1 MDANRFD
8 DLVRGAADRVQSRRG
23 VLFGIAAASMT
34 LAFSLDAAEA
44 GKGRRS
50 RRRRRNVRV
59 CFKGREIV
67 VNRIAARELVSRG
80 AQRGRCVAPRSN
92 GAGAL
97 CDNDRRCTAAPGLPH
112 SAQAKP
118 CPVNVSIR

>member
-44 GKGRRS
+44 EALAEAI
-50 RRRRRNVRV
+50 RRNLIAE
-59 CFKGREIV
+59 CPDGRGMRLTLGWV
-67 VNRIAARELVSRG
+67 HGGTVY
-80 AQRGRCVAPRSN
+80 VA
-92 GAGAL
+92 
-97 CDNDRRCTAAPGLPH
+97 
-112 SAQAKP
+112 
-118 CPVNVSIR
+118 

>member
-67 VNRIAARELVSRG
+67 VNRTAARELVSRG
-80 AQRGRCVAPRSN
+80 ARQRGRGRS
-92 GAGAL
+92 
-97 CDNDRRCTAAPGLPH
+97 RRFHGPSSVRRASDSGVRK
-112 SAQAKP
+112 SAQ
-118 CPVNVSIR
+118 V